1 MNIQPTIP
9 TITAPL
15 HLCPDFTGRVLLHV
29 ENGTVLS
36 ERCLAANEH
45 VATLPAFVEL
55 ARLAGW
61 RVLSEQGVDHA

>member
-1 MNIQPTIP
+1 MNIQPIIP
-9 TITAPL
+9 AITASL
-15 HLCPDFTGRVLLHV
+15 HSRPDFTGRVLLHV

-36 ERCLAANEH
+36 ERCLSADEH

-61 RVLSEQGVDHA
+61 RVLSEQGADHA